1 MSEVLFSRVRCR
13 LPRIRQLNKRHLLV
27 GSGASKSGI
36 KISNSEH
43 ANAVSSAD
51 G

>member
-1 MSEVLFSRVRCR
+1 MSEVFFFPGPLSFSR
-13 LPRIRQLNKRHLLV
+13 IKQLNKRHLLV
-27 GSGASKSGI
+27 GSGPSKSRI
-36 KISNSEH
+36 KISSSEH